1 MSEPRWDNLIVGHR
15 GQDGTLLR
23 KQLNADGESWV
34 GLGRSAIEASAPLD
48 PGIVPLDL
56 ADAAAWIDLLKAL
69 KPKRI
74 FYLAAAHES
83 SAVADDRPLHAR
95 YLNELSVNTLGVLHA
110 LEAIRAVS
118 PDTRLVF
125 ASSSFIFAATES
137 ADAKLDEHSRVEPF
151 NTYANEKL
159 LAGRICEDF
168 RKQHG
173 VHASV
178 AILFNHE
185 SPYRRAGFF
194 TAHVMQSIAD
204 LIAGKADSFAV
215 GNPDAIVDWS
225 YAGDAVRAIRLIAD
239 HDVAPGS
246 DATYVVASGV
256 GHTVRQFLELAFDH
270 AGLDLDRV
278 LKIDPSRLHR
288 HNPCRVGNPQKLIDA
303 TGWAPSLSFPQLVHH
318 LVDHALQ
325 TQPQNH

>member
-1 MSEPRWDNLIVGHR
+1 MSKSRWDNLIVGHR

-23 KQLNADGESWV
+23 QQLDADGESWV
-34 GLGRSAIEASAPLD
+34 GLGRSVVEASSEFDSVINP
-48 PGIVPLDL
+48 IDL
-56 ADAAAWIDLLKAL
+56 SDAAAWKTLLDTV
-69 KPKRI
+69 KPKRV

-110 LEAIRAVS
+110 LEAIRTVS
-118 PDTRLVF
+118 PDTRFVF
-125 ASSSFIFAATES
+125 ASSSFIFAATDHPS
-137 ADAKLDEHSRVEPF
+137 AKLDENSPAEPF

-159 LAGRICEDF
+159 LASRICEDF
-168 RKQHG
+168 RQQHNL
-173 VHASV
+173 HASV

-204 LIAGKADSFAV
+204 LVSGKADTFEV
-215 GNPDAIVDWS
+215 GNPDAVVDWS
-225 YAGDAVRAIRLIAD
+225 YAGDAVRAMRLMAE
-239 HDVAPGS
+239 HDQS
-246 DATYVVASGV
+246 DTYVVASGV
-256 GHTVRQFLELAFDH
+256 GHTVRQFLDLAFEH

-278 LKIDPSRLHR
+278 MKIDASRLHR
-288 HNPCRVGNPQKLIDA
+288 QNPCRVGNPQKLVDA
-303 TGWAPSLSFPQLVHH
+303 TGWAPTLSFPELVRH

-325 TQPQNH
+325 KQPQTH

>member
-1 MSEPRWDNLIVGHR
+1 MSESRWDNLIVGHR

-23 KQLNADGESWV
+23 KQLDADGESWV
-34 GLGRSAIEASAPLD
+34 GLGRAVVEASAQWD
-48 PGIVPLDL
+48 NGIASLDL
-56 ADAAAWIDLLKAL
+56 AHAPAWTELLSTV

-110 LEAIRAVS
+110 LEAIRTVS
-118 PDTRLVF
+118 PETRFVF
-125 ASSSFIFAATES
+125 ASSSFIFAATRDP
-137 ADAKLDEHSRVEPF
+137 DAKLDELSPVEPF

-173 VHASV
+173 LHASV

-194 TAHVMQSIAD
+194 TAHVMKSIAD
-204 LIAGKADSFAV
+204 LVASKTESFEV

-225 YAGDAVRAIRLIAD
+225 YAGDAVRAMRLIAD
-239 HDVAPGS
+239 HDVA
-246 DATYVVASGV
+246 DTYVVASGV
-256 GHTVRQFLELAFDH
+256 GHTVRQFLKLAFDR
-270 AGLDLDRV
+270 AGLDLDQLMKV
-278 LKIDPSRLHR
+278 DASRLHR
-288 HNPCRVGNPQKLIDA
+288 QNPCRVGNPQKLIDA
-303 TGWAPSLSFPQLVHH
+303 TGWAPTLSFPELVRH

-325 TQPQNH
+325 TQPQTH